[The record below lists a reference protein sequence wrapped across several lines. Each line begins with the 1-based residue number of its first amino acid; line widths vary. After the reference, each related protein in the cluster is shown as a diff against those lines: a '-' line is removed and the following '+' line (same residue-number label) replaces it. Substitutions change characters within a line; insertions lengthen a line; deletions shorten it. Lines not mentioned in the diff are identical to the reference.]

1 MSEFPKIDF
10 ISNLEFKKY
19 FTLFQIYAN
28 SDMREV
34 VGYIQEKSTATDIE
48 AVYDASG
55 LLQHRLSD
63 LLGKSIS
70 INIYAKELVVNPSG
84 TIEIGNNFILDGKF
98 QYVFSCE
105 NKKVLHFLTK
115 QIQKIH
121 KELLQ

>member
-1 MSEFPKIDF
+1 MKLPKIDF
-10 ISNLEFKKY
+10 VPNLKFEKY

-34 VGYIQEKSTATDIE
+34 VGYIQEKSTATSIE
-48 AVYDASG
+48 AVYDAAN

-63 LLGKSIS
+63 FLNKSIS
-70 INIYAKELVVNPSG
+70 VNIYAKELVVNPSG
-84 TIEIGNNFILDGKF
+84 TIKIGSNFILDGKF
-98 QYVFSCE
+98 QYIFSCE

-115 QIQKIH
+115 QIQIIH